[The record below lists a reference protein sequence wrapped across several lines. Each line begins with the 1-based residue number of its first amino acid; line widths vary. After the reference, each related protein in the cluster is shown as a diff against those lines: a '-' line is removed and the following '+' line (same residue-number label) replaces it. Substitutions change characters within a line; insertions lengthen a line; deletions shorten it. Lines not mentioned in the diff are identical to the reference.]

1 MSFDGELTFRSVR
14 SLKHAPGVVF
24 GAFADAEK
32 LARWWGPSGFRSTFH
47 VFEFRSGGRW
57 SFVMHGPDG
66 KNYPNETVFE
76 VVEPTKLVLRHAA
89 PDYRLTITLSATATG
104 TDLTWE
110 QRFDNPKTAAGI
122 AHIVGP
128 ANEQNLDRLEGV
140 LTSASSSS

>member
-1 MSFDGELTFRSVR
+1 MSFDGEATFRSAR
-14 SLKHAPGVVF
+14 SLKQAPGVVF
-24 GAFADAEK
+24 TAFEDAQK
-32 LARWWGPSGFRSTFH
+32 LARWWGPSGFHSTFH

-76 VVEPTKLVLRHAA
+76 VVEPAKLVLRHSA
-89 PDYRLTITLSATATG
+89 PDYRLTITLSATASG
-104 TDLTWE
+104 TALTWE
-110 QRFDNPKTAAGI
+110 QRFDNPKTAAGL

>member
-1 MSFDGELTFRSVR
+1 MNGFDGDATFRSTR
-14 SLKHAPGVVF
+14 RLKQTPRVVF
-24 GAFADAEK
+24 GAFADGQT
-32 LARWWGPSGFRSTFH
+32 LARWWGPNGFRSTFQ

-76 VVEPTKLVLRHAA
+76 VVEPTKLVLRHSA
-89 PDYRLTITLSATATG
+89 PDYRLTITMSATPTG

-128 ANEQNLDRLEGV
+128 ANEQNLDRLEEVVSG
-140 LTSASSSS
+140 LPTS